1 MIVDVTGGVIPVPVV
16 WSPSYKHA
24 LRLPIFHQ
32 QTNEVNKMEYLIAF
46 SVVTMMALYTLIIA
60 RCLEE
65 PEWQ

>member
-24 LRLPIFHQ
+24 LRLPIFHE
-32 QTNEVNKMEYLIAF
+32 QTNEVNKMEYLI
-46 SVVTMMALYTLIIA
+46 VVGVVAMMALYTLIIA
-60 RCLEE
+60 RCLKA